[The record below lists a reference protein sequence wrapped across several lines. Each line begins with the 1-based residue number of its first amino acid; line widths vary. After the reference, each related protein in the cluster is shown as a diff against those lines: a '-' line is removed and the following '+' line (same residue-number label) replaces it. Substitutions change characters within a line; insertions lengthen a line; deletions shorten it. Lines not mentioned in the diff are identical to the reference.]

1 VERGLAIANGQ
12 LYVVEAGKGEL
23 LAIDLSRGDTKTV
36 AKGMMFSTGK
46 LDFTDTKNWARSSI
60 AISGKTAYIGGAG
73 TGSVYKVGL

>member
-1 VERGLAIANGQ
+1 M
-12 LYVVEAGKGEL
+12 
-23 LAIDLSRGDTKTV
+23 V
-36 AKGMMFSTGK
+36 AKGMTFSTGK